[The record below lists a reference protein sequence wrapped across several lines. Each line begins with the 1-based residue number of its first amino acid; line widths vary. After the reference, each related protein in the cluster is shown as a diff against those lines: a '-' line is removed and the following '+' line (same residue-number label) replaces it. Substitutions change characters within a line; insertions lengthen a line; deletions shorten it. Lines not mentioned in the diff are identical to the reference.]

1 MRVSDIIRI
10 KGNEVICLPPSA
22 TVQELLDL
30 LAEKN
35 IGAVIIQDGEAV
47 AGIVSERDVV
57 RGARTAY
64 DPAAPVR
71 DLMTRKVVTC
81 EPADD
86 VEELAQAMTARR
98 IRHVPVIDEGELVAI
113 VSIGDVVKARLSALQ
128 AERDQLRDYVTG

>member
-64 DPAAPVR
+64 DPAAPVL

>member
-30 LAEKN
+30 LAEKS